1 MSTIKRVAY
10 AILHN
15 YGKMSHER
23 LELLTYYC
31 QAQYLST
38 TNLQLFPNSFQAW
51 KTGPVCLEL
60 FNICYLTQ
68 DEVSENNIIFS
79 PIELYKTFNCS
90 QLRIIYAVCDALKDY
105 TTQDLATR
113 ARSELPWID
122 ARRGINTNDACDT
135 ELSHKII
142 HDYYTKNPVIADG
155 RANTRSRSVEN
166 AIRRLRDAHLKKC
179 KQAEKERL
187 EAQAQAHAVNNHC
200 KELVDAENMVM
211 RKIRMLNEFKDMS
224 DNNIKTRARMI
235 ARSLGKQLCEYEKNE
250 IKRQN
255 FQHNL
260 ETVKQQNTT
269 QTSNTTKNSGNTT
282 TGTNTTTGGK
292 TTRSVSTT
300 TGSSSTNAASKNTAT
315 NANVD
320 KTSKKAK
327 TSTNT
332 TTGKKAAASKKSK
345 TGGKTTTSTNT
356 TTGGKSKTGEK
367 AKTSRKDEAN
377 GKSEANGKAAK
388 SKDS

>member
-38 TNLQLFPNSFQAW
+38 TSIQLFPNSFQAW
-51 KTGPVCLEL
+51 KNGPVCLEL

-79 PIELYKTFNCS
+79 PIELYKTFNRS
-90 QLRIIYAVCDALKDY
+90 QLRVVYAVCEALKDY
-105 TTQDLATR
+105 TTQDLAAR
-113 ARSELPWID
+113 ARSELPWVD
-122 ARRGINTNDACDT
+122 ARRGVDTNNACDT

-142 HDYYTKNPVIADG
+142 HDYYAKNPVIAEG

-179 KQAEKERL
+179 KQAEKEKL
-187 EAQAQAHAVNNHC
+187 EAQNQAHAVNNHC
-200 KELVDAENMVM
+200 KELIDAENMVM
-211 RKIRMLNEFKDMS
+211 RKISMLNEFKNMS

-260 ETVKQQNTT
+260 EAVKQQNTT
-269 QTSNTTKNSGNTT
+269 QNTSTNSANTANNT
-282 TGTNTTTGGK
+282 N
-292 TTRSVSTT
+292 TT

-320 KTSKKAK
+320 KTGKKAK

-332 TTGKKAAASKKSK
+332 MTGEKAAASKKSK
-345 TGGKTTTSTNT
+345 TGE
-356 TTGGKSKTGEK
+356 KSKTGG
-367 AKTSRKDEAN
+367 KTNTN
-377 GKSEANGKAAK
+377 GKSEANRKDEASGKVRK
-388 SKDS
+388 KRS

>member
-38 TNLQLFPNSFQAW
+38 TSLQLFPNSFQAW
-51 KTGPVCLEL
+51 KNGPVCLEL

-79 PIELYKTFNCS
+79 PVELYKSFNCS
-90 QLRIIYAVCDALKDY
+90 QLRVVYAVCEALKNY
-105 TTQDLATR
+105 ATQDLAAR
-113 ARSELPWID
+113 ARSELPWVD
-122 ARRGINTNDACDT
+122 ARRGVDTNNACDT

-142 HDYYTKNPVIADG
+142 HDYYAKNPVIAEG

-179 KQAEKERL
+179 KQAEKEKL
-187 EAQAQAHAVNNHC
+187 EAQNQAHAVNNHC
-200 KELVDAENMVM
+200 KELIDAENMVM
-211 RKIRMLNEFKDMS
+211 RKISMLNEFKNMS

-260 ETVKQQNTT
+260 EAVKQQNTT
-269 QTSNTTKNSGNTT
+269 QNTSTNTT
-282 TGTNTTTGGK
+282 TNSANTANSTNTTTGGK
-292 TTRSVSTT
+292 TTISVSTT

-320 KTSKKAK
+320 KTGKKAK

-332 TTGKKAAASKKSK
+332 MTGKKAAAS
-345 TGGKTTTSTNT
+345 G
-356 TTGGKSKTGEK
+356 
-367 AKTSRKDEAN
+367 KDEAN
-377 GKSEANGKAAK
+377 RNSESNGKSAK

>member
-38 TNLQLFPNSFQAW
+38 TSLQLFPNSFQAW
-51 KTGPVCLEL
+51 KNGPVCLEL

-79 PIELYKTFNCS
+79 PVELYKSFNCS
-90 QLRIIYAVCDALKDY
+90 QLRVVYAVCDALKDY
-105 TTQDLATR
+105 TTQDLAAR
-113 ARSELPWID
+113 ARSELPWVD
-122 ARRGINTNDACDT
+122 ARRGVNTNNACDT

-142 HDYYTKNPVIADG
+142 HDYYAKNPVIADG

-179 KQAEKERL
+179 KQAEKEKL
-187 EAQAQAHAVNNHC
+187 EAQNQAHAVNNHC
-200 KELVDAENMVM
+200 KELIDAENMVM
-211 RKIRMLNEFKDMS
+211 RKIRTLNEFKNMS

-235 ARSLGKQLCEYEKNE
+235 ARSIGKQLCEYEQNE

-260 ETVKQQNTT
+260 EAVKQQNTAQNTSTNSNTNNTSSNTT
-269 QTSNTTKNSGNTT
+269 QNTTSKSSSKTSNTTTNSANTANS
-282 TGTNTTTGGK
+282 TNTTTGGK

-300 TGSSSTNAASKNTAT
+300 TGGMAT
-315 NANVD
+315 HR
-320 KTSKKAK
+320 
-327 TSTNT
+327 TNT
-332 TTGKKAAASKKSK
+332 TSSRKPATSAKSEASE
-345 TGGKTTTSTNT
+345 
-356 TTGGKSKTGEK
+356 KSKTGEK
-367 AKTSRKDEAN
+367 AKTSGKDEAN
-377 GKSEANGKAAK
+377 RNSESNGKSRKK
-388 SKDS
+388 QR

>member
-38 TNLQLFPNSFQAW
+38 TSLQLFPNSFQAW
-51 KTGPVCLEL
+51 KNGPVCLEL

-79 PIELYKTFNCS
+79 PVELYKTFNCS
-90 QLRIIYAVCDALKDY
+90 QLRVVYAVCDALKDY
-105 TTQDLATR
+105 TTQDLAAR
-113 ARSELPWID
+113 ARSELPWVD
-122 ARRGINTNDACDT
+122 ARRGVNTNNACDT

-142 HDYYTKNPVIADG
+142 HDYYAKNPVIADG

-179 KQAEKERL
+179 KQAEKEKL
-187 EAQAQAHAVNNHC
+187 EAQNQAHAVNNHC
-200 KELVDAENMVM
+200 KELIDAENMVM
-211 RKIRMLNEFKDMS
+211 RKISMLNEFKNMS

-235 ARSLGKQLCEYEKNE
+235 ARSIGKQLCEYEQNE

-260 ETVKQQNTT
+260 EAVKQQNTAQNTSTNSNTNNTSSNTT
-269 QTSNTTKNSGNTT
+269 QNTTSKSSSKTSNTTKNSGNTANNAKAT
-282 TGTNTTTGGK
+282 TSGNTTH
-292 TTRSVSTT
+292 
-300 TGSSSTNAASKNTAT
+300 
-315 NANVD
+315 
-320 KTSKKAK
+320 
-327 TSTNT
+327 STNT
-332 TTGKKAAASKKSK
+332 TTSSNPATSAKSEAS
-345 TGGKTTTSTNT
+345 
-356 TTGGKSKTGEK
+356 GKSKTGEK
-367 AKTSRKDEAN
+367 SKTSSKDETSK
-377 GKSEANGKAAK
+377 KSASSIKSSASKKPAKNEA
-388 SKDS
+388 S

>member
-38 TNLQLFPNSFQAW
+38 TSIQLFPNSFQAW
-51 KTGPVCLEL
+51 KNGPVCLEL

-79 PIELYKTFNCS
+79 PIELYKTFNRS
-90 QLRIIYAVCDALKDY
+90 QLRVVYAVCEALKDY
-105 TTQDLATR
+105 TTQDLAAR
-113 ARSELPWID
+113 ARSELPWVD
-122 ARRGINTNDACDT
+122 ARRGVDTNNACDT

-142 HDYYTKNPVIADG
+142 HDYYAKNPVIAEG

-179 KQAEKERL
+179 KQAEKEKL
-187 EAQAQAHAVNNHC
+187 EAQNQAHAVNNHC
-200 KELVDAENMVM
+200 KELIDAENMVM
-211 RKIRMLNEFKDMS
+211 RKISMLNEFKNMS

-255 FQHNL
+255 FHNL
-260 ETVKQQNTT
+260 EAVKQQNTT
-269 QTSNTTKNSGNTT
+269 QNTSTNTT
-282 TGTNTTTGGK
+282 TNSANTANSTNTTTGGK
-292 TTRSVSTT
+292 TTISVSTT

-320 KTSKKAK
+320 KTGKKAK

-332 TTGKKAAASKKSK
+332 MTGKKAAAS
-345 TGGKTTTSTNT
+345 G
-356 TTGGKSKTGEK
+356 
-367 AKTSRKDEAN
+367 KDEAN
-377 GKSEANGKAAK
+377 RNSESNGKSAK

>member
-38 TNLQLFPNSFQAW
+38 TSLQLFPNSFQAW
-51 KTGPVCLEL
+51 KNGPVCLEL

-79 PIELYKTFNCS
+79 PIELYKSFNCS
-90 QLRIIYAVCDALKDY
+90 QLRVVYAVCDALKDY
-105 TTQDLATR
+105 TTQDLAAR
-113 ARSELPWID
+113 ARSELPWVD
-122 ARRGINTNDACDT
+122 ARRGVNTNNACDT

-142 HDYYTKNPVIADG
+142 HDYYAKNPVIAEG

-179 KQAEKERL
+179 KQAEKEKL
-187 EAQAQAHAVNNHC
+187 EAQNQAHAVNNHC
-200 KELVDAENMVM
+200 KELIDAENMVM
-211 RKIRMLNEFKDMS
+211 RKIRTLNEFKNMS

-235 ARSLGKQLCEYEKNE
+235 ARSIGKQLCEYEQNE

-260 ETVKQQNTT
+260 EAVKQQNTT
-269 QTSNTTKNSGNTT
+269 QN
-282 TGTNTTTGGK
+282 
-292 TTRSVSTT
+292 
-300 TGSSSTNAASKNTAT
+300 
-315 NANVD
+315 
-320 KTSKKAK
+320 

-332 TTGKKAAASKKSK
+332 TKNNTSSNTTQNTTSKSSSKTSNTTTNSGNTANNAKATTSGNTTHSTNTTTSRNPATSAKSEASKKSK
-345 TGGKTTTSTNT
+345 TGE
-356 TTGGKSKTGEK
+356 KSKT
-367 AKTSRKDEAN
+367 SSKDETSK
-377 GKSEANGKAAK
+377 KSASSIKSSASKKSAKNEA
-388 SKDS
+388 S

>member
-38 TNLQLFPNSFQAW
+38 TSLQLFPNSFQAW
-51 KTGPVCLEL
+51 KNGPVCLEL

-79 PIELYKTFNCS
+79 PVELYKTFNCS
-90 QLRIIYAVCDALKDY
+90 QLRVVYAVCDALKDY
-105 TTQDLATR
+105 TTQDLAAR
-113 ARSELPWID
+113 ARSELPWVD
-122 ARRGINTNDACDT
+122 ARRGVNTNNACDT

-142 HDYYTKNPVIADG
+142 HDYYAKNPVIADG

-179 KQAEKERL
+179 KQAEKEKL
-187 EAQAQAHAVNNHC
+187 EAQNQAHAVNNHC
-200 KELVDAENMVM
+200 KELIDAENMVM
-211 RKIRMLNEFKDMS
+211 RKISMLNEFKNMS

-235 ARSLGKQLCEYEKNE
+235 ARSIGKQLCEYEQNE
-250 IKRQN
+250 IKRKN

-260 ETVKQQNTT
+260 EAVKQQNTA
-269 QTSNTTKNSGNTT
+269 QNTSTNTT
-282 TGTNTTTGGK
+282 TNSANTANSTNTTTGGK
-292 TTRSVSTT
+292 TTISVSTT

-320 KTSKKAK
+320 KTGKKAK

-332 TTGKKAAASKKSK
+332 MTGKKAAASKKF
-345 TGGKTTTSTNT
+345 
-356 TTGGKSKTGEK
+356 KTGEK
-367 AKTSRKDEAN
+367 AKTSGKSESNRNSESN
-377 GKSEANGKAAK
+377 GKSAK
-388 SKDS
+388 NEDS

>member
-38 TNLQLFPNSFQAW
+38 TSLQLFPNSFQAW
-51 KTGPVCLEL
+51 KNGPVCLEL

-79 PIELYKTFNCS
+79 PVELYKSFNCS
-90 QLRIIYAVCDALKDY
+90 QLRVVYAVCDALKDY
-105 TTQDLATR
+105 TTQDLAAR
-113 ARSELPWID
+113 ARSELPWVD
-122 ARRGINTNDACDT
+122 ARRGVNTNNACDT

-142 HDYYTKNPVIADG
+142 HDYYAKNPVIAEG

-179 KQAEKERL
+179 KQAEKEKL
-187 EAQAQAHAVNNHC
+187 EAQNQAHAVNNHC
-200 KELVDAENMVM
+200 KELIDAENMVM
-211 RKIRMLNEFKDMS
+211 RKIRTLNEFKNMS

-235 ARSLGKQLCEYEKNE
+235 ARSIGKQLCEYEQNE

-260 ETVKQQNTT
+260 EAVKQQNTT
-269 QTSNTTKNSGNTT
+269 QN
-282 TGTNTTTGGK
+282 
-292 TTRSVSTT
+292 
-300 TGSSSTNAASKNTAT
+300 
-315 NANVD
+315 
-320 KTSKKAK
+320 

-332 TTGKKAAASKKSK
+332 TKNNTSSNTTQNTTSKSSSKTSNTTTNSGNTANNAKATTSGNTTHSTNTTTSRNPATSAKSEASKKSK
-345 TGGKTTTSTNT
+345 TGE
-356 TTGGKSKTGEK
+356 KSKT
-367 AKTSRKDEAN
+367 SSKDETSK
-377 GKSEANGKAAK
+377 KSASSIKSSASKKSAKNEA
-388 SKDS
+388 S

>member
-38 TNLQLFPNSFQAW
+38 TSIQLFPNSFQAW
-51 KTGPVCLEL
+51 KNGPVCLEL

-79 PIELYKTFNCS
+79 PVELYKSFNCS
-90 QLRIIYAVCDALKDY
+90 QLRVVYAVCEALKNY
-105 TTQDLATR
+105 TTQDLAAR
-113 ARSELPWID
+113 ARSELPWVD
-122 ARRGINTNDACDT
+122 ARRGVDTNNACDT

-142 HDYYTKNPVIADG
+142 HDYYAKNPVIAEG

-179 KQAEKERL
+179 KQAEKEKL
-187 EAQAQAHAVNNHC
+187 EAQNQAHAVNNHC
-200 KELVDAENMVM
+200 KELIDAENMVM
-211 RKIRMLNEFKDMS
+211 RKISMLNEFKNMS

-260 ETVKQQNTT
+260 EAAKQQNTT
-269 QTSNTTKNSGNTT
+269 QNTSTNTT
-282 TGTNTTTGGK
+282 TNSANTANSTNTTTGGK
-292 TTRSVSTT
+292 TTISVSTT

-320 KTSKKAK
+320 KTGKKAK

-332 TTGKKAAASKKSK
+332 MTGKKAAASKKF
-345 TGGKTTTSTNT
+345 
-356 TTGGKSKTGEK
+356 KTGEK
-367 AKTSRKDEAN
+367 AKTSGKSESNRNSESN
-377 GKSEANGKAAK
+377 GKSAK
-388 SKDS
+388 KRR

>member
-38 TNLQLFPNSFQAW
+38 TSLQLFPNSFQAW
-51 KTGPVCLEL
+51 KNGPVCLEL

-79 PIELYKTFNCS
+79 PVELYKTFNCS
-90 QLRIIYAVCDALKDY
+90 QLRVVYAVCEALKNY
-105 TTQDLATR
+105 TTQDLAAR
-113 ARSELPWID
+113 ARSELPWVD
-122 ARRGINTNDACDT
+122 ARRGVDTNNACDT

-142 HDYYTKNPVIADG
+142 HDYYAKNPVIAEG
-155 RANTRSRSVEN
+155 RANTRCRSVEN

-187 EAQAQAHAVNNHC
+187 EAQNQAHAVNNHC
-200 KELVDAENMVM
+200 KELIDAENMVM
-211 RKIRMLNEFKDMS
+211 RKISMLNEFKNMS

-235 ARSLGKQLCEYEKNE
+235 ARSIGKQLCEYEQNE

-260 ETVKQQNTT
+260 EAVKQQNTT
-269 QTSNTTKNSGNTT
+269 TNSANNAKDT
-282 TGTNTTTGGK
+282 TG
-292 TTRSVSTT
+292 R
-300 TGSSSTNAASKNTAT
+300 
-315 NANVD
+315 
-320 KTSKKAK
+320 KA
-327 TSTNT
+327 
-332 TTGKKAAASKKSK
+332 
-345 TGGKTTTSTNT
+345 
-356 TTGGKSKTGEK
+356 KTGEK
-367 AKTSRKDEAN
+367 SKTN
-377 GKSEANGKAAK
+377 GKSEASKKSVSSIKSSASKKSAK

>member
-38 TNLQLFPNSFQAW
+38 TSLQLFPNSFQAW
-51 KTGPVCLEL
+51 KNGPVCLEL

-79 PIELYKTFNCS
+79 PVELYKTFNCS
-90 QLRIIYAVCDALKDY
+90 QLRVVYAVCDALKDY
-105 TTQDLATR
+105 TTQDLAAR
-113 ARSELPWID
+113 ARSELPWVD
-122 ARRGINTNDACDT
+122 ARRGVNTNNACDT

-142 HDYYTKNPVIADG
+142 HDYYAKNPVIADG

-179 KQAEKERL
+179 KQAEKEKL
-187 EAQAQAHAVNNHC
+187 EAQNQAHAVNNHC
-200 KELVDAENMVM
+200 KELIDAENMVM
-211 RKIRMLNEFKDMS
+211 RKISMLNEFKNMS

-235 ARSLGKQLCEYEKNE
+235 ARSIGKQLCEYEQNE
-250 IKRQN
+250 IKRKN

-260 ETVKQQNTT
+260 EAVKQQNTA
-269 QTSNTTKNSGNTT
+269 QNTSTNTT
-282 TGTNTTTGGK
+282 TNSANTANSTNTTTGGK
-292 TTRSVSTT
+292 TTISVSTT

-320 KTSKKAK
+320 KT
-327 TSTNT
+327 
-332 TTGKKAAASKKSK
+332 
-345 TGGKTTTSTNT
+345 
-356 TTGGKSKTGEK
+356 GEK
-367 AKTSRKDEAN
+367 AKTSGKSESNRNSESN
-377 GKSEANGKAAK
+377 GKSAK
-388 SKDS
+388 NEDS

>member
-38 TNLQLFPNSFQAW
+38 TSLQLFPNSFQAW
-51 KTGPVCLEL
+51 KDGPVCLEL

-79 PIELYKTFNCS
+79 PIELYKSFNCS
-90 QLRIIYAVCDALKDY
+90 QLRVVYAVCEALKDY
-105 TTQDLATR
+105 TTQDLAAR
-113 ARSELPWID
+113 ARSELPWVD
-122 ARRGINTNDACDT
+122 ARRGIDTNNACDT
-135 ELSHKII
+135 ELSYKII
-142 HDYYTKNPVIADG
+142 HDYYAKNPVIADG

-179 KQAEKERL
+179 KQAEKEKL
-187 EAQAQAHAVNNHC
+187 EAQNQARAINNHC
-200 KELVDAENMVM
+200 KELIDAENMVM
-211 RKIRMLNEFKDMS
+211 RKISMLNEFKNMS
-224 DNNIKTRARMI
+224 DNNTKTRARMI

-260 ETVKQQNTT
+260 EAVKQQNT
-269 QTSNTTKNSGNTT
+269 S
-282 TGTNTTTGGK
+282 TNTTTNNTSSN
-292 TTRSVSTT
+292 TTQNSGSTT

-320 KTSKKAK
+320 KTGKKAK

-332 TTGKKAAASKKSK
+332 TTGKKAAASKKF
-345 TGGKTTTSTNT
+345 
-356 TTGGKSKTGEK
+356 KTGEK
-367 AKTSRKDEAN
+367 AKTSGKSESNRNSESN
-377 GKSEANGKAAK
+377 GKSAK
-388 SKDS
+388 NEDS

>member
-38 TNLQLFPNSFQAW
+38 TSIQLFPNSFQAW
-51 KTGPVCLEL
+51 KNGPVCLEL

-79 PIELYKTFNCS
+79 PVELYKSFNCS
-90 QLRIIYAVCDALKDY
+90 QLRVVYAVCEALKNY
-105 TTQDLATR
+105 TTQDLAAR
-113 ARSELPWID
+113 ARSELPWVD
-122 ARRGINTNDACDT
+122 ARRGVDTNNACDT

-142 HDYYTKNPVIADG
+142 HDYYAKNPVIAEG

-179 KQAEKERL
+179 KQAEKEKL
-187 EAQAQAHAVNNHC
+187 EAQNQAHAVNNHC
-200 KELVDAENMVM
+200 KELIDAENMVM
-211 RKIRMLNEFKDMS
+211 RKISMLNEFKNMS

-260 ETVKQQNTT
+260 EAAKQQNTT
-269 QTSNTTKNSGNTT
+269 QNTSTNTT
-282 TGTNTTTGGK
+282 TNSANTANSTNTTTGGK
-292 TTRSVSTT
+292 TTISVSTT

-320 KTSKKAK
+320 KTGKKTK

-332 TTGKKAAASKKSK
+332 MTGKKAAASKKF
-345 TGGKTTTSTNT
+345 
-356 TTGGKSKTGEK
+356 KTGEK
-367 AKTSRKDEAN
+367 AKTSGKSESNRNSESN
-377 GKSEANGKAAK
+377 GKSAK
-388 SKDS
+388 NEDS

>member
-38 TNLQLFPNSFQAW
+38 TSLQLFPNSFQAW
-51 KTGPVCLEL
+51 KNGPVCLEL

-68 DEVSENNIIFS
+68 DEVNENNIIFS
-79 PIELYKTFNCS
+79 PVELYKSFNCS
-90 QLRIIYAVCDALKDY
+90 QLRVVYAVCEALKNY
-105 TTQDLATR
+105 TTQDLAAR
-113 ARSELPWID
+113 ARSELPWVD
-122 ARRGINTNDACDT
+122 ARRGVDTNNACDT

-142 HDYYTKNPVIADG
+142 HDYYAKNPVIAEG

-179 KQAEKERL
+179 KQAEKEKL
-187 EAQAQAHAVNNHC
+187 EAQNQAHAVNNHC
-200 KELVDAENMVM
+200 KELIDAENMVM
-211 RKIRMLNEFKDMS
+211 RKISMLNEFKNMS

-235 ARSLGKQLCEYEKNE
+235 ARSLGKQLCEYEQNE

-260 ETVKQQNTT
+260 EAVKQQNTT
-269 QTSNTTKNSGNTT
+269 TNSANTTNNTKAT
-282 TGTNTTTGGK
+282 TSRKAK
-292 TTRSVSTT
+292 TSENTT
-300 TGSSSTNAASKNTAT
+300 TGSSSTNAASR
-315 NANVD
+315 
-320 KTSKKAK
+320 KA
-327 TSTNT
+327 
-332 TTGKKAAASKKSK
+332 
-345 TGGKTTTSTNT
+345 
-356 TTGGKSKTGEK
+356 KTGEK
-367 AKTSRKDEAN
+367 SKTNGKSESNRKDEAS
-377 GKSEANGKAAK
+377 GKTAKSE
-388 SKDS
+388 DS

>member
-38 TNLQLFPNSFQAW
+38 TSLQLFPNSFQAW
-51 KTGPVCLEL
+51 KNGPVCLEL

-79 PIELYKTFNCS
+79 PIELYKSFNCS

-113 ARSELPWID
+113 ARSELPWVD
-122 ARRGINTNDACDT
+122 ARRGVNTNNACDT

-142 HDYYTKNPVIADG
+142 HDYYAKNPVIADG

-179 KQAEKERL
+179 KQAEKEKL
-187 EAQAQAHAVNNHC
+187 EAQNQAHAVNNHC
-200 KELVDAENMVM
+200 KELIDAENMVM
-211 RKIRMLNEFKDMS
+211 RKISMLNEFKNMS

-235 ARSLGKQLCEYEKNE
+235 ARSIGKQLCEYEQNK

-260 ETVKQQNTT
+260 EAVKQQNTAQNTSTNSNTNNTSSNTT
-269 QTSNTTKNSGNTT
+269 QNTTSKSSSKTSNTTTNSGNTANNAKAT
-282 TGTNTTTGGK
+282 TSGNTTH
-292 TTRSVSTT
+292 
-300 TGSSSTNAASKNTAT
+300 
-315 NANVD
+315 
-320 KTSKKAK
+320 
-327 TSTNT
+327 STNT
-332 TTGKKAAASKKSK
+332 TTSRNPATSAKSEAS
-345 TGGKTTTSTNT
+345 
-356 TTGGKSKTGEK
+356 GKSKTGEK
-367 AKTSRKDEAN
+367 SKTSSKDETSK
-377 GKSEANGKAAK
+377 KSASSIKSSASKKSAK

>member
-38 TNLQLFPNSFQAW
+38 TSIQLFPNSFQAW
-51 KTGPVCLEL
+51 KNGPVCLEL

-79 PIELYKTFNCS
+79 PIELYKTFNRS
-90 QLRIIYAVCDALKDY
+90 QLRVVYAVCEALKDY
-105 TTQDLATR
+105 TTQDLAAR
-113 ARSELPWID
+113 ARSELPWVD
-122 ARRGINTNDACDT
+122 ARRGVDTNNACDT

-142 HDYYTKNPVIADG
+142 HDYYAKNPVIAEG

-179 KQAEKERL
+179 KQAEKEKL
-187 EAQAQAHAVNNHC
+187 EAQNQAHAVNNHC
-200 KELVDAENMVM
+200 KELIDAENMVM
-211 RKIRMLNEFKDMS
+211 RKISMLNEFKNMS

-260 ETVKQQNTT
+260 EAVKQQNTT
-269 QTSNTTKNSGNTT
+269 QNTSTNNTSKTSNMSTNNTSSNTTQNTTSKSSSKTSNTTTSSGNTANNAKATTSGNTT
-282 TGTNTTTGGK
+282 H
-292 TTRSVSTT
+292 
-300 TGSSSTNAASKNTAT
+300 
-315 NANVD
+315 
-320 KTSKKAK
+320 
-327 TSTNT
+327 STNT
-332 TTGKKAAASKKSK
+332 TTSRNPATSAKSEASRKSKTGEKSK
-345 TGGKTTTSTNT
+345 TGGKTNT
-356 TTGGKSKTGEK
+356 
-367 AKTSRKDEAN
+367 N
-377 GKSEANGKAAK
+377 GKSEANRNSESNGKSAK

>member
-38 TNLQLFPNSFQAW
+38 TSLQLFPNSFQAW
-51 KTGPVCLEL
+51 KNGPVCLEL
-60 FNICYLTQ
+60 FNMCYLTQ

-79 PIELYKTFNCS
+79 PVELYKSFNCS
-90 QLRIIYAVCDALKDY
+90 QLRVVYAVCEALKDY
-105 TTQDLATR
+105 ATQDLAAR
-113 ARSELPWID
+113 ARSELPWVD
-122 ARRGINTNDACDT
+122 ARRGVNTNNACDT

-142 HDYYTKNPVIADG
+142 HDYYAKNPVIADG

-187 EAQAQAHAVNNHC
+187 EAQNQAHAVNNHC
-200 KELVDAENMVM
+200 KELIDAENMVM
-211 RKIRMLNEFKDMS
+211 RKISMLNEFKDMS

-235 ARSLGKQLCEYEKNE
+235 ARSIGKQLCEYEQNE

-260 ETVKQQNTT
+260 EAVKQQNTT
-269 QTSNTTKNSGNTT
+269 QN
-282 TGTNTTTGGK
+282 
-292 TTRSVSTT
+292 
-300 TGSSSTNAASKNTAT
+300 
-315 NANVD
+315 
-320 KTSKKAK
+320 

-332 TTGKKAAASKKSK
+332 TTNNTSKSSSTTQNTTSKSSSK
-345 TGGKTTTSTNT
+345 TSNTTTNSGNTANNAKATTSGNTTHSTNT
-356 TTGGKSKTGEK
+356 TTSRNP
-367 AKTSRKDEAN
+367 ATSA
-377 GKSEANGKAAK
+377 KSEASRKSASSRKSSASKKSAK
-388 SKDS
+388 NEAS

>member
-38 TNLQLFPNSFQAW
+38 TSLQLFPNSFQAW
-51 KTGPVCLEL
+51 KNGPVCLEL
-60 FNICYLTQ
+60 FNMCYLTQ

-79 PIELYKTFNCS
+79 PVELYKSFNCS
-90 QLRIIYAVCDALKDY
+90 QLRVVYAVCEALKDY
-105 TTQDLATR
+105 ATQDLAAR
-113 ARSELPWID
+113 ARSELPWVD
-122 ARRGINTNDACDT
+122 ARRGVNTNNACDT

-142 HDYYTKNPVIADG
+142 HDYYAKNPVIADG

-187 EAQAQAHAVNNHC
+187 EAQNQAHAVNNHC
-200 KELVDAENMVM
+200 KELIDAENMVM
-211 RKIRMLNEFKDMS
+211 RKISMLNEFKDMS

-235 ARSLGKQLCEYEKNE
+235 ARSIGKQLCEYEQNE

-260 ETVKQQNTT
+260 EAVKQQNTT
-269 QTSNTTKNSGNTT
+269 QN
-282 TGTNTTTGGK
+282 
-292 TTRSVSTT
+292 
-300 TGSSSTNAASKNTAT
+300 
-315 NANVD
+315 
-320 KTSKKAK
+320 

-332 TTGKKAAASKKSK
+332 TTNNTSKSSSTTQNTTSKSSSK
-345 TGGKTTTSTNT
+345 TSNTTTNSGNTANNAKATTSGNTTHSTNT
-356 TTGGKSKTGEK
+356 TTSRNPATSAKSEASRKSKTGEK
-367 AKTSRKDEAN
+367 SKTSSKDETSK
-377 GKSEANGKAAK
+377 KSASSRKSSASKKSAKNEA
-388 SKDS
+388 S

>member
-38 TNLQLFPNSFQAW
+38 TSLQLFPNSFQAW
-51 KTGPVCLEL
+51 KNGPVCLEL

-79 PIELYKTFNCS
+79 PVELYKSFNCS
-90 QLRIIYAVCDALKDY
+90 QLRVVYAVCEALKNY
-105 TTQDLATR
+105 ATQDLAAR
-113 ARSELPWID
+113 ARSELPWVD
-122 ARRGINTNDACDT
+122 ARRGVDTDNACDT

-142 HDYYTKNPVIADG
+142 HDYYAKNPVIAEG

-179 KQAEKERL
+179 KQAEKEKL
-187 EAQAQAHAVNNHC
+187 EAQNQAHAVNNHC
-200 KELVDAENMVM
+200 KELIDAENMVM
-211 RKIRMLNEFKDMS
+211 RKISMLNEFKNMS

-260 ETVKQQNTT
+260 EAAKQQNTT
-269 QTSNTTKNSGNTT
+269 QNTSTNSANTANNT
-282 TGTNTTTGGK
+282 N
-292 TTRSVSTT
+292 TT

-320 KTSKKAK
+320 KTGKKAK

-332 TTGKKAAASKKSK
+332 MTGEKAAASKKSK
-345 TGGKTTTSTNT
+345 TGE
-356 TTGGKSKTGEK
+356 KSKTGG
-367 AKTSRKDEAN
+367 KTNTN
-377 GKSEANGKAAK
+377 GKSEANRKDEASGKVRK
-388 SKDS
+388 KQR

>member
-38 TNLQLFPNSFQAW
+38 TSLQLFPNSFQAW
-51 KTGPVCLEL
+51 KNGPVCLEL

-79 PIELYKTFNCS
+79 TVELYKTFNCS
-90 QLRIIYAVCDALKDY
+90 QLRVVYAVCDALKDY
-105 TTQDLATR
+105 TTQDLAAR
-113 ARSELPWID
+113 ARSELPWVD
-122 ARRGINTNDACDT
+122 ARRGVNTNNACDT

-142 HDYYTKNPVIADG
+142 HDYYAKNPVIADG

-179 KQAEKERL
+179 KQAEKEKL
-187 EAQAQAHAVNNHC
+187 EAQNQAHAVNNHC
-200 KELVDAENMVM
+200 KELIDAENMVM
-211 RKIRMLNEFKDMS
+211 RKISMLNEFKNMS

-235 ARSLGKQLCEYEKNE
+235 ARSIGKQLCEYEQNE
-250 IKRQN
+250 IKRKN

-260 ETVKQQNTT
+260 EAVKQQNTAQNTSTNSNTNNTSSNTT
-269 QTSNTTKNSGNTT
+269 QNTTSKSSSKTSNTTTNSGNTANNAKAT
-282 TGTNTTTGGK
+282 TSGNTTH
-292 TTRSVSTT
+292 
-300 TGSSSTNAASKNTAT
+300 
-315 NANVD
+315 
-320 KTSKKAK
+320 
-327 TSTNT
+327 STNT
-332 TTGKKAAASKKSK
+332 TTSRNPATSAKSEASKKSA
-345 TGGKTTTSTNT
+345 S
-356 TTGGKSKTGEK
+356 
-367 AKTSRKDEAN
+367 SRKSSASKKSAKNEA
-377 GKSEANGKAAK
+377 S
-388 SKDS
+388 

>member
-38 TNLQLFPNSFQAW
+38 TSLQLFPNSFQAW
-51 KTGPVCLEL
+51 KNGPVCLEL

-79 PIELYKTFNCS
+79 PVELYKSFNCS
-90 QLRIIYAVCDALKDY
+90 QLRVVYAVCDALKDY
-105 TTQDLATR
+105 TTQDLAAR
-113 ARSELPWID
+113 ARSELPWVD
-122 ARRGINTNDACDT
+122 ARRGVNTNNACDT

-142 HDYYTKNPVIADG
+142 HDYYAKNPVIAEG

-179 KQAEKERL
+179 KQAEKEKL
-187 EAQAQAHAVNNHC
+187 EAQNQAHAVNNHC
-200 KELVDAENMVM
+200 KELIDAENMVM
-211 RKIRMLNEFKDMS
+211 RKIRTLNEFKNMS

-235 ARSLGKQLCEYEKNE
+235 ARSIGKQLCEYEQNE

-260 ETVKQQNTT
+260 EAVKQQNTT
-269 QTSNTTKNSGNTT
+269 QN
-282 TGTNTTTGGK
+282 
-292 TTRSVSTT
+292 
-300 TGSSSTNAASKNTAT
+300 
-315 NANVD
+315 
-320 KTSKKAK
+320 

-332 TTGKKAAASKKSK
+332 TKNNTSSNTTQNTTSKSSSKTSNTTTNSGNTANNAKATTSGNTTHSTNTTTSRNPATSAKSEASKKSK
-345 TGGKTTTSTNT
+345 TGE
-356 TTGGKSKTGEK
+356 KSKTSSKDETSK
-367 AKTSRKDEAN
+367 KSSASRKSSASKKSAKNEA
-377 GKSEANGKAAK
+377 S
-388 SKDS
+388 

>member
-38 TNLQLFPNSFQAW
+38 TSLQLFPNSFQAW
-51 KTGPVCLEL
+51 KNGPVCLEL

-79 PIELYKTFNCS
+79 PVELYKSFNCS
-90 QLRIIYAVCDALKDY
+90 QLRVVYAVCDALKDY
-105 TTQDLATR
+105 TTQDLAAR
-113 ARSELPWID
+113 ARSELPWVD
-122 ARRGINTNDACDT
+122 ARRGVNTNNACDT

-142 HDYYTKNPVIADG
+142 HDYYAKNPVIADG

-179 KQAEKERL
+179 KQAEKEKL
-187 EAQAQAHAVNNHC
+187 EAQNQAHAVNNHC
-200 KELVDAENMVM
+200 KELIDAENMVM
-211 RKIRMLNEFKDMS
+211 RKIRTLNEFKNMS

-235 ARSLGKQLCEYEKNE
+235 ARSIGKQLCEYEQNE

-260 ETVKQQNTT
+260 EAVKQQNTAQNTSTNSNTNNTSSNTT
-269 QTSNTTKNSGNTT
+269 QNTTSKSSSKTSNTTKNSGNTANNAKAT
-282 TGTNTTTGGK
+282 TSGNTTH
-292 TTRSVSTT
+292 
-300 TGSSSTNAASKNTAT
+300 
-315 NANVD
+315 
-320 KTSKKAK
+320 
-327 TSTNT
+327 STNT
-332 TTGKKAAASKKSK
+332 TTSSNPATSAKSEASR
-345 TGGKTTTSTNT
+345 
-356 TTGGKSKTGEK
+356 KSKTGEK
-367 AKTSRKDEAN
+367 SKTSSKDETSK
-377 GKSEANGKAAK
+377 KSASSIKSSASKKPAK

>member
-38 TNLQLFPNSFQAW
+38 TSLQLFPNSFQAW
-51 KTGPVCLEL
+51 KNGPVCLEL

-79 PIELYKTFNCS
+79 PVELYKTFNCS
-90 QLRIIYAVCDALKDY
+90 QLRVVYAVCDALKDY
-105 TTQDLATR
+105 TTQDLAAR
-113 ARSELPWID
+113 ARSELPWVD
-122 ARRGINTNDACDT
+122 ARRGVNTNNACDT

-142 HDYYTKNPVIADG
+142 HDYYAKNPVIAEG

-179 KQAEKERL
+179 KQAEKEKL
-187 EAQAQAHAVNNHC
+187 EAQNQAHAVNNHC
-200 KELVDAENMVM
+200 KELIDAENMVM
-211 RKIRMLNEFKDMS
+211 RKIRTLNEFKDMS

-235 ARSLGKQLCEYEKNE
+235 ARSIGKQLCEYEQNE

-260 ETVKQQNTT
+260 EAVKQQNTT
-269 QTSNTTKNSGNTT
+269 QNTSTNTSTNTTTNTTTNNTSKSSNTAQNTTSKSSSKTSNTTKNSGNTANNAKAT
-282 TGTNTTTGGK
+282 TSGNTTH
-292 TTRSVSTT
+292 
-300 TGSSSTNAASKNTAT
+300 
-315 NANVD
+315 
-320 KTSKKAK
+320 
-327 TSTNT
+327 STNT
-332 TTGKKAAASKKSK
+332 TTSSNPATSAKSEAS
-345 TGGKTTTSTNT
+345 
-356 TTGGKSKTGEK
+356 GKSKTGEK
-367 AKTSRKDEAN
+367 SKTSSKDETSK
-377 GKSEANGKAAK
+377 KSASSIKSSASKKSAKNEA
-388 SKDS
+388 S

>member
-38 TNLQLFPNSFQAW
+38 TSLQLFPNSFQAW
-51 KTGPVCLEL
+51 KNGPVCLEL

-79 PIELYKTFNCS
+79 PIELYKSFNCS
-90 QLRIIYAVCDALKDY
+90 QLRVVYAVCDALKDY
-105 TTQDLATR
+105 TTQDLAAR
-113 ARSELPWID
+113 ARSELPWVD
-122 ARRGINTNDACDT
+122 ARRGVDTNNACDT

-142 HDYYTKNPVIADG
+142 HDYYAKNPVIAEG

-179 KQAEKERL
+179 KQAEKEKL
-187 EAQAQAHAVNNHC
+187 EAQNQAHAVNNHC
-200 KELVDAENMVM
+200 KELIDAENMVM
-211 RKIRMLNEFKDMS
+211 RKISMLNEFKNMS
-224 DNNIKTRARMI
+224 DNNVKTRARMI
-235 ARSLGKQLCEYEKNE
+235 ARSIGKQLCEYEQNE

-260 ETVKQQNTT
+260 EAVKQQNTT
-269 QTSNTTKNSGNTT
+269 QNTSTNSNTNNTSSNTTQNTTSKSSSKTSNTTKNSGNTANNAKAT
-282 TGTNTTTGGK
+282 TSGNPTH
-292 TTRSVSTT
+292 
-300 TGSSSTNAASKNTAT
+300 
-315 NANVD
+315 
-320 KTSKKAK
+320 
-327 TSTNT
+327 STNT
-332 TTGKKAAASKKSK
+332 TTSRNPATSAKSEASR
-345 TGGKTTTSTNT
+345 
-356 TTGGKSKTGEK
+356 KSKTGEK
-367 AKTSRKDEAN
+367 SKTSSKDETSK
-377 GKSEANGKAAK
+377 KSASSIKSSASKKSAKNEA
-388 SKDS
+388 S

>member
-38 TNLQLFPNSFQAW
+38 TSLQLFPNSFQAW
-51 KTGPVCLEL
+51 KNGPVCLEL

-79 PIELYKTFNCS
+79 PIELYKSFNCS
-90 QLRIIYAVCDALKDY
+90 QLRVVYAVCDALKDY
-105 TTQDLATR
+105 TTQDLAAR
-113 ARSELPWID
+113 ARSELPWVD
-122 ARRGINTNDACDT
+122 ARRGVDTNNACDT

-142 HDYYTKNPVIADG
+142 HDYYAKNPVIADG

-179 KQAEKERL
+179 KQAEKEKL
-187 EAQAQAHAVNNHC
+187 EAQNQAHAVNNHC
-200 KELVDAENMVM
+200 KELIDAENMVM
-211 RKIRMLNEFKDMS
+211 RKISMLNEFKNMS

-235 ARSLGKQLCEYEKNE
+235 ARSIGKQLCEYEQNE
-250 IKRQN
+250 IKRKN

-269 QTSNTTKNSGNTT
+269 QNTSTNSNTAQNNTSKSSSKTSNTTTNSGNTANNAKATAGGNTT
-282 TGTNTTTGGK
+282 TGE
-292 TTRSVSTT
+292 
-300 TGSSSTNAASKNTAT
+300 
-315 NANVD
+315 
-320 KTSKKAK
+320 
-327 TSTNT
+327 
-332 TTGKKAAASKKSK
+332 KAAASKKSK
-345 TGGKTTTSTNT
+345 TGE
-356 TTGGKSKTGEK
+356 KSKT
-367 AKTSRKDEAN
+367 N
-377 GKSEANGKAAK
+377 GKSETNRRDEASGKAAK

>member
-38 TNLQLFPNSFQAW
+38 TSLQLFPNSFQAW
-51 KTGPVCLEL
+51 KNGPVCLEL

-79 PIELYKTFNCS
+79 PVELYKSFNCS
-90 QLRIIYAVCDALKDY
+90 QLRVVYAVCDALKDY
-105 TTQDLATR
+105 TTQDLAAR
-113 ARSELPWID
+113 ARSELPWVD
-122 ARRGINTNDACDT
+122 ARRGVNTNNACDT

-142 HDYYTKNPVIADG
+142 HDYYAKNPVIADG

-179 KQAEKERL
+179 KQEEKEKL
-187 EAQAQAHAVNNHC
+187 EAQNQAHAVNNHC
-200 KELVDAENMVM
+200 KELIDAENMVM
-211 RKIRMLNEFKDMS
+211 RKIRTLNEFKNMS

-235 ARSLGKQLCEYEKNE
+235 ARSIGKQLCEYEQNE

-260 ETVKQQNTT
+260 EAVKQQNTAQNTSTNSNTNNTSSNTT
-269 QTSNTTKNSGNTT
+269 QNTTSKSSSKTSNTTTNSANTANS
-282 TGTNTTTGGK
+282 TNTTTGGK

-300 TGSSSTNAASKNTAT
+300 TGGMAT
-315 NANVD
+315 HR
-320 KTSKKAK
+320 
-327 TSTNT
+327 TNT
-332 TTGKKAAASKKSK
+332 TSSRKPATSAKSEASE
-345 TGGKTTTSTNT
+345 
-356 TTGGKSKTGEK
+356 KSKTGEK
-367 AKTSRKDEAN
+367 AKTSGKDEAN
-377 GKSEANGKAAK
+377 RNSESNGKSRKK
-388 SKDS
+388 QR

>member
-38 TNLQLFPNSFQAW
+38 TSLQLFPNSFQAW
-51 KTGPVCLEL
+51 KNGPVCLEL

-68 DEVSENNIIFS
+68 DEVNENNIIFS
-79 PIELYKTFNCS
+79 PVELYKSFNCS
-90 QLRIIYAVCDALKDY
+90 QLRVVYAVCEALKDY
-105 TTQDLATR
+105 TTQDLAAR
-113 ARSELPWID
+113 ARSELPWVD
-122 ARRGINTNDACDT
+122 ARRGVDTNNACDT

-142 HDYYTKNPVIADG
+142 HDYYAKNPVIAEG

-179 KQAEKERL
+179 KQAEKEKL
-187 EAQAQAHAVNNHC
+187 EAQNQAHAVNNHC
-200 KELVDAENMVM
+200 KELIDAENMVM
-211 RKIRMLNEFKDMS
+211 RKISMLNEFKNMS

-235 ARSLGKQLCEYEKNE
+235 ARSLGKQLCEYEQNE

-260 ETVKQQNTT
+260 EAVKQQNTT
-269 QTSNTTKNSGNTT
+269 TNSANTTNNTKAT
-282 TGTNTTTGGK
+282 TSRKAK
-292 TTRSVSTT
+292 TSENTT
-300 TGSSSTNAASKNTAT
+300 TGSSSTNAASR
-315 NANVD
+315 
-320 KTSKKAK
+320 KA
-327 TSTNT
+327 
-332 TTGKKAAASKKSK
+332 
-345 TGGKTTTSTNT
+345 
-356 TTGGKSKTGEK
+356 KTGEK
-367 AKTSRKDEAN
+367 SKTNGKSESNRKDEAS
-377 GKSEANGKAAK
+377 GKTAKSE
-388 SKDS
+388 DS

>member
-38 TNLQLFPNSFQAW
+38 TSIQLFPNSFQAW
-51 KTGPVCLEL
+51 KNGPVCLEL

-90 QLRIIYAVCDALKDY
+90 QLRVVYAVCEALKDY
-105 TTQDLATR
+105 TTQDLAAR
-113 ARSELPWID
+113 ARSELPWVD
-122 ARRGINTNDACDT
+122 ARRGVDTNNACDT

-142 HDYYTKNPVIADG
+142 HDYYAKNPVIADG

-179 KQAEKERL
+179 KQAEKEKL
-187 EAQAQAHAVNNHC
+187 EAQNQAHAVNNHC
-200 KELVDAENMVM
+200 KELIDAENMVM
-211 RKIRMLNEFKDMS
+211 RKISMLNEFKNMS

-260 ETVKQQNTT
+260 EAAKQQNTT
-269 QTSNTTKNSGNTT
+269 QNTSTNTT
-282 TGTNTTTGGK
+282 TNSANTANSTNTTTGGK
-292 TTRSVSTT
+292 TTISVSTT

-320 KTSKKAK
+320 KTGKKAK

-332 TTGKKAAASKKSK
+332 MTGKKAAASKKF
-345 TGGKTTTSTNT
+345 
-356 TTGGKSKTGEK
+356 KTGEK
-367 AKTSRKDEAN
+367 AKTSGKSESNRNSESN
-377 GKSEANGKAAK
+377 GKSAK
-388 SKDS
+388 NEDS

>member
-38 TNLQLFPNSFQAW
+38 TSLQLFPNSFQAW
-51 KTGPVCLEL
+51 KNGPVCLEL

-79 PIELYKTFNCS
+79 PIELYKSFNCS
-90 QLRIIYAVCDALKDY
+90 QLRVVYAVCEALKNY
-105 TTQDLATR
+105 TTQDLAAR
-113 ARSELPWID
+113 ARSELPWVD
-122 ARRGINTNDACDT
+122 ARRGVDTNNACDT

-142 HDYYTKNPVIADG
+142 HDYYAKNPVIADG

-179 KQAEKERL
+179 KQAEKEKL
-187 EAQAQAHAVNNHC
+187 EAQNQAHAVNNHC
-200 KELVDAENMVM
+200 KELIDAENMVM
-211 RKIRMLNEFKDMS
+211 RKISMLNEFKNMS

-235 ARSLGKQLCEYEKNE
+235 ARSIGKQLCEYEQNE
-250 IKRQN
+250 IKRKN

-260 ETVKQQNTT
+260 EAVKQQNTT
-269 QTSNTTKNSGNTT
+269 QNTSTNSNTNNTSSNTAQNTTSKSSSKTINTTTNSGNTANNAKAT
-282 TGTNTTTGGK
+282 TSGNTTH
-292 TTRSVSTT
+292 
-300 TGSSSTNAASKNTAT
+300 
-315 NANVD
+315 
-320 KTSKKAK
+320 
-327 TSTNT
+327 STNT
-332 TTGKKAAASKKSK
+332 TTSRNPATSAKSEAS
-345 TGGKTTTSTNT
+345 
-356 TTGGKSKTGEK
+356 GKSKTGEK
-367 AKTSRKDEAN
+367 SKTSRKDETSK
-377 GKSEANGKAAK
+377 KSASSIKSSASKKPAK

>member
-38 TNLQLFPNSFQAW
+38 TSIQLFPNSFQAW
-51 KTGPVCLEL
+51 KNGPVCLEL

-79 PIELYKTFNCS
+79 PIELYKTFNRS
-90 QLRIIYAVCDALKDY
+90 QLRVVYAVCEALKDY
-105 TTQDLATR
+105 TTQDLAAR
-113 ARSELPWID
+113 ARSELPWVD
-122 ARRGINTNDACDT
+122 ARRGVDTNNACDT

-142 HDYYTKNPVIADG
+142 HDYYAKNPVIAEG

-179 KQAEKERL
+179 KQAEKEKL
-187 EAQAQAHAVNNHC
+187 EAQNQAHAVNNHC
-200 KELVDAENMVM
+200 KELIDAENMVM
-211 RKIRMLNEFKDMS
+211 RKISMLNEFKNMS

-260 ETVKQQNTT
+260 EAVKQQNTT
-269 QTSNTTKNSGNTT
+269 QNTSTNTT
-282 TGTNTTTGGK
+282 TNSANTANSTNTTTGGK
-292 TTRSVSTT
+292 TTISVSTT

-320 KTSKKAK
+320 KTGKKAK

-332 TTGKKAAASKKSK
+332 MTGKKAAASKKF
-345 TGGKTTTSTNT
+345 
-356 TTGGKSKTGEK
+356 KTGEK
-367 AKTSRKDEAN
+367 AKTSGKSESNRNSESN
-377 GKSEANGKAAK
+377 GKSAK
-388 SKDS
+388 NEDS

>member
-38 TNLQLFPNSFQAW
+38 TSLQLFPNSFQAW
-51 KTGPVCLEL
+51 KNGPVCLEL

-79 PIELYKTFNCS
+79 PVELYKSFNCS
-90 QLRIIYAVCDALKDY
+90 QLRVVYAVCEALKNY
-105 TTQDLATR
+105 ATQDLAAR
-113 ARSELPWID
+113 ARSELPWVD
-122 ARRGINTNDACDT
+122 ARRGVDTNNACDT

-142 HDYYTKNPVIADG
+142 HDYYAKNPVIAEG

-179 KQAEKERL
+179 KQAEKEKL
-187 EAQAQAHAVNNHC
+187 EAQNQAHAVNNHC
-200 KELVDAENMVM
+200 KELIDAENMVM
-211 RKIRMLNEFKDMS
+211 HKISMLNEFKNMS

-260 ETVKQQNTT
+260 EAVKQQNTT
-269 QTSNTTKNSGNTT
+269 QNTSTNNTSKTSNMSTNNTSSNTTQNTTSKSSSKTSNTTTNSGNTANNAKAT
-282 TGTNTTTGGK
+282 TSGNTTH
-292 TTRSVSTT
+292 
-300 TGSSSTNAASKNTAT
+300 
-315 NANVD
+315 
-320 KTSKKAK
+320 
-327 TSTNT
+327 STNT
-332 TTGKKAAASKKSK
+332 TTSRNPATSAKSEASKKSA
-345 TGGKTTTSTNT
+345 S
-356 TTGGKSKTGEK
+356 
-367 AKTSRKDEAN
+367 SRKSSASKKSAKNEA
-377 GKSEANGKAAK
+377 S
-388 SKDS
+388 

>member
-38 TNLQLFPNSFQAW
+38 TSLQLFPNSFQAW
-51 KTGPVCLEL
+51 KNGPVCLEL
-60 FNICYLTQ
+60 FNMCYLTQ

-79 PIELYKTFNCS
+79 PVELYKSFNCS
-90 QLRIIYAVCDALKDY
+90 QLRVVYAVCEALKDY
-105 TTQDLATR
+105 ATQDLAAR
-113 ARSELPWID
+113 ARSELPWVD
-122 ARRGINTNDACDT
+122 ARRGVNTNNACDT

-142 HDYYTKNPVIADG
+142 HDYYAKNPVIADG

-187 EAQAQAHAVNNHC
+187 EAQNQAHAVNNHC
-200 KELVDAENMVM
+200 KELIDAENMVM
-211 RKIRMLNEFKDMS
+211 RKISMLNEFKDMS

-235 ARSLGKQLCEYEKNE
+235 ARSIGKQLCEYEQNE

-260 ETVKQQNTT
+260 EAVKQQNTT
-269 QTSNTTKNSGNTT
+269 QNTTQN
-282 TGTNTTTGGK
+282 
-292 TTRSVSTT
+292 
-300 TGSSSTNAASKNTAT
+300 
-315 NANVD
+315 
-320 KTSKKAK
+320 

-332 TTGKKAAASKKSK
+332 TTNNTSKSSSTTQNTTSKSSSK
-345 TGGKTTTSTNT
+345 TSNTTTNSGNTANNAKATTSGNTTHSTNT
-356 TTGGKSKTGEK
+356 TTSRNPATSAKSEASRKSKTGEK
-367 AKTSRKDEAN
+367 SKTSSKDETSK
-377 GKSEANGKAAK
+377 KSASSKKSSASKKSAKNEA
-388 SKDS
+388 S

>member
-38 TNLQLFPNSFQAW
+38 TSLQLFPNSFQAW
-51 KTGPVCLEL
+51 KNGPVCLEL

-79 PIELYKTFNCS
+79 PVELYKSFNCS
-90 QLRIIYAVCDALKDY
+90 QLRVVYAVCEALKNY
-105 TTQDLATR
+105 ATQDLAAR
-113 ARSELPWID
+113 ARSELPWVD
-122 ARRGINTNDACDT
+122 ARRGVNTNNACDT

-142 HDYYTKNPVIADG
+142 HDYYAKNPVIADG

-179 KQAEKERL
+179 KQAEKEKL
-187 EAQAQAHAVNNHC
+187 EAQNQAHAINNHC
-200 KELVDAENMVM
+200 KELIDAENMVM
-211 RKIRMLNEFKDMS
+211 RKISMLNEFKNMS
-224 DNNIKTRARMI
+224 DNNTKTRARMI
-235 ARSLGKQLCEYEKNE
+235 ARSLGKQLCEYEQNE

-260 ETVKQQNTT
+260 EAVKQQNT
-269 QTSNTTKNSGNTT
+269 
-282 TGTNTTTGGK
+282 
-292 TTRSVSTT
+292 
-300 TGSSSTNAASKNTAT
+300 STN
-315 NANVD
+315 
-320 KTSKKAK
+320 

-332 TTGKKAAASKKSK
+332 TKNNTSSNTTQNTTSKSSSK
-345 TGGKTTTSTNT
+345 TSNT
-356 TTGGKSKTGEK
+356 TTNSANTANNANATTSRKATTSENTTSSGKPATSAKSEASRKSKTGEK
-367 AKTSRKDEAN
+367 YKTGEKSKTS
-377 GKSEANGKAAK
+377 GKSEANRKDESNGKAAK

>member
-38 TNLQLFPNSFQAW
+38 TSIQLFPNSFQAW
-51 KTGPVCLEL
+51 KNGPVCLEL

-79 PIELYKTFNCS
+79 PIELYKTFNRS
-90 QLRIIYAVCDALKDY
+90 QLRVVYAVCEALKDY
-105 TTQDLATR
+105 TTQDLAAR
-113 ARSELPWID
+113 ARSELPWVD
-122 ARRGINTNDACDT
+122 ARRGVDTNNACDT

-142 HDYYTKNPVIADG
+142 HDYYAKNPVITEG

-179 KQAEKERL
+179 KQAEKEKL
-187 EAQAQAHAVNNHC
+187 EAQNQAHAVNNHC
-200 KELVDAENMVM
+200 KELIDAENMVM
-211 RKIRMLNEFKDMS
+211 RKISMLNEFKNMS

-260 ETVKQQNTT
+260 EAVKQQNTT
-269 QTSNTTKNSGNTT
+269 QNTSTNTT
-282 TGTNTTTGGK
+282 TNSANTANSTNTTTGGK
-292 TTRSVSTT
+292 TTISVSTT

-320 KTSKKAK
+320 KTGKKAK

-332 TTGKKAAASKKSK
+332 MTGKKAAAS
-345 TGGKTTTSTNT
+345 G
-356 TTGGKSKTGEK
+356 
-367 AKTSRKDEAN
+367 KDEAN
-377 GKSEANGKAAK
+377 RNSESNGKSAK

>member
-38 TNLQLFPNSFQAW
+38 TSIQLFPNSFQAW
-51 KTGPVCLEL
+51 KNGPVCLEL

-79 PIELYKTFNCS
+79 PIELYKTFNRS
-90 QLRIIYAVCDALKDY
+90 QLRVVYAVCEALKDY
-105 TTQDLATR
+105 TTQDLAAR
-113 ARSELPWID
+113 ARSELPWVD
-122 ARRGINTNDACDT
+122 ARRGVDTNNACDT

-142 HDYYTKNPVIADG
+142 HDYYAKNPVIAEG

-179 KQAEKERL
+179 KQAEKEKL
-187 EAQAQAHAVNNHC
+187 EAQNQAHAVNNHC
-200 KELVDAENMVM
+200 KELIDAENMVM
-211 RKIRMLNEFKDMS
+211 RKISMLNEFKNMS

-235 ARSLGKQLCEYEKNE
+235 ARSIGKQLCEYEKNE

-260 ETVKQQNTT
+260 EAVKQQNTT
-269 QTSNTTKNSGNTT
+269 QNTSTNTTTNNTSSNTTQNTTSKSSSKTSNTTTNSANTANS
-282 TGTNTTTGGK
+282 TNTTTGGK

-300 TGSSSTNAASKNTAT
+300 TGGMAT
-315 NANVD
+315 HR
-320 KTSKKAK
+320 
-327 TSTNT
+327 TNT
-332 TTGKKAAASKKSK
+332 TSSRKPATSAKSEASE
-345 TGGKTTTSTNT
+345 
-356 TTGGKSKTGEK
+356 KSKTGEK
-367 AKTSRKDEAN
+367 AKTSGKDEAN
-377 GKSEANGKAAK
+377 RNSESNGKSRKK
-388 SKDS
+388 QR

>member
-38 TNLQLFPNSFQAW
+38 TSLQLFPNSFQAW
-51 KTGPVCLEL
+51 KNGPVCLEL

-79 PIELYKTFNCS
+79 PVELYKSFNCS
-90 QLRIIYAVCDALKDY
+90 QLRVVYAVCDALKDY
-105 TTQDLATR
+105 TTQDLAAR
-113 ARSELPWID
+113 ARSELPWVD
-122 ARRGINTNDACDT
+122 ARRGVNTNNACDT

-142 HDYYTKNPVIADG
+142 HDYYAKNPVIADG

-179 KQAEKERL
+179 KQAEKEKL
-187 EAQAQAHAVNNHC
+187 EAQNQAHAVNNHC
-200 KELVDAENMVM
+200 KELIDAENMVM
-211 RKIRMLNEFKDMS
+211 RKISMLNEFKNMS

-235 ARSLGKQLCEYEKNE
+235 ARSIGKQLCEYEQNE

-260 ETVKQQNTT
+260 EAVKQQNTAQNTSTNSNTNNTSSNTT
-269 QTSNTTKNSGNTT
+269 QNTTSKSSSKTSNTTKNSGNTANNAKAT
-282 TGTNTTTGGK
+282 TSGNTTH
-292 TTRSVSTT
+292 
-300 TGSSSTNAASKNTAT
+300 
-315 NANVD
+315 
-320 KTSKKAK
+320 
-327 TSTNT
+327 STNT
-332 TTGKKAAASKKSK
+332 TTSRNPATSAKSEAS
-345 TGGKTTTSTNT
+345 
-356 TTGGKSKTGEK
+356 GKSKTGEK
-367 AKTSRKDEAN
+367 SKTSSKDETSK
-377 GKSEANGKAAK
+377 KSASSKKSSASKKPAKNEA
-388 SKDS
+388 S

>member
-38 TNLQLFPNSFQAW
+38 TSIQLFPNSFQAW
-51 KTGPVCLEL
+51 KNGPVCLEL

-79 PIELYKTFNCS
+79 PVELYKSFNCS
-90 QLRIIYAVCDALKDY
+90 QLRVVYAVCEALKNY
-105 TTQDLATR
+105 TTQDLAAR
-113 ARSELPWID
+113 ARSELPWVD
-122 ARRGINTNDACDT
+122 ARRGVDTNNACDT

-142 HDYYTKNPVIADG
+142 HDYYAKNPVIAEG

-179 KQAEKERL
+179 KQAEKEKL
-187 EAQAQAHAVNNHC
+187 EAQNQAHAVNNHC
-200 KELVDAENMVM
+200 KELIDAENMVM
-211 RKIRMLNEFKDMS
+211 RKISMLNEFKNMS

-260 ETVKQQNTT
+260 EAAKQQNTT
-269 QTSNTTKNSGNTT
+269 QNTSTNTT
-282 TGTNTTTGGK
+282 TNSANTANSTNTTTGGK
-292 TTRSVSTT
+292 TTISVSTT

-320 KTSKKAK
+320 KTGKKAK

-332 TTGKKAAASKKSK
+332 MTGKKAATSKKF
-345 TGGKTTTSTNT
+345 
-356 TTGGKSKTGEK
+356 KTGEK
-367 AKTSRKDEAN
+367 AKTSGKSESNRNSESN
-377 GKSEANGKAAK
+377 GKSAK
-388 SKDS
+388 NEDS

>member
-38 TNLQLFPNSFQAW
+38 TSIQLFPNSFQAW
-51 KTGPVCLEL
+51 KNGPVCLEL

-79 PIELYKTFNCS
+79 PVELYKSFNCS
-90 QLRIIYAVCDALKDY
+90 QLRVVYAVCEALKNY
-105 TTQDLATR
+105 TTQDLAAR
-113 ARSELPWID
+113 ARSELPWVD
-122 ARRGINTNDACDT
+122 ARRGVDTNNACDT

-142 HDYYTKNPVIADG
+142 HNYYAKNPVIAEG

-179 KQAEKERL
+179 KQAEKEKL
-187 EAQAQAHAVNNHC
+187 EAQNQAHAVNNHC
-200 KELVDAENMVM
+200 KELIDAENMVM
-211 RKIRMLNEFKDMS
+211 RKISMLNEFKNMS

-260 ETVKQQNTT
+260 EAAKQQNTT
-269 QTSNTTKNSGNTT
+269 QNTSTNTT
-282 TGTNTTTGGK
+282 TNSANTANSTNTTTGGK
-292 TTRSVSTT
+292 TTISVSTT

-320 KTSKKAK
+320 KTGKKAK

-332 TTGKKAAASKKSK
+332 MTGKKAAASKKF
-345 TGGKTTTSTNT
+345 
-356 TTGGKSKTGEK
+356 KTGEK
-367 AKTSRKDEAN
+367 AKTSGKSESNRNSESN
-377 GKSEANGKAAK
+377 GKSAK
-388 SKDS
+388 NEDS

>member
-38 TNLQLFPNSFQAW
+38 TSLQLFPNSFQAW
-51 KTGPVCLEL
+51 KNGPVCLEL

-79 PIELYKTFNCS
+79 PVELYKSFNCS
-90 QLRIIYAVCDALKDY
+90 QLRVVYAVCDALKDY
-105 TTQDLATR
+105 TTQDLAAR
-113 ARSELPWID
+113 ARSELPWVD
-122 ARRGINTNDACDT
+122 ARRGVNTNNACDT

-142 HDYYTKNPVIADG
+142 HDYYAKNPVIADG

-166 AIRRLRDAHLKKC
+166 AIRCLRDAHLKKC
-179 KQAEKERL
+179 KQAEKEKL
-187 EAQAQAHAVNNHC
+187 EAQNQAHAVNNHC
-200 KELVDAENMVM
+200 KELIDAENMVM
-211 RKIRMLNEFKDMS
+211 RKIRTLNEFKNMS

-235 ARSLGKQLCEYEKNE
+235 ARSIGKQLCEYEQNE

-260 ETVKQQNTT
+260 EAVKQQNTAQNTSTNSNTNNTSSNTT
-269 QTSNTTKNSGNTT
+269 QNTTSKSSSKTSNTTTNSGNTANNAKAT
-282 TGTNTTTGGK
+282 TSGNTTH
-292 TTRSVSTT
+292 
-300 TGSSSTNAASKNTAT
+300 
-315 NANVD
+315 
-320 KTSKKAK
+320 
-327 TSTNT
+327 STNT
-332 TTGKKAAASKKSK
+332 TTSRNPATSAKSEASKKSK
-345 TGGKTTTSTNT
+345 TGE
-356 TTGGKSKTGEK
+356 KSKT
-367 AKTSRKDEAN
+367 SSKDETSK
-377 GKSEANGKAAK
+377 KSASSIKSSASKKSAKNEA
-388 SKDS
+388 S